1 MLRGAMSARRALRLG
16 ACIGLATSSV
26 SALTLS
32 QPKQL
37 KITYFNIQGPA
48 EPARLALV
56 IGGVAFEDERLNR
69 DEMMALREAG
79 KLPWGQLP
87 LCTVDG
93 STVFAQS
100 PAIATYCAKLA
111 GLYPEDPIAAAR
123 VDEIVHFLNQDV
135 RERCIAPTMREPDP
149 EKKKA
154 LRAEL
159 QETKLPEKFAMLEK
173 RLEKTKFLCGDELTL
188 ADLSVYVMLNWVG
201 MGVLDGVNKDCILK
215 FPKLTNLVRTINEM
229 PEVKAWNAEK
239 NPKLNWV
246 S

>member
-16 ACIGLATSSV
+16 ACLGLATSSV
-26 SALTLS
+26 SALSLS

-123 VDEIVHFLNQDV
+123 VDEIVNFINQDV
-135 RERCIAPTMREPDP
+135 RERCIAPRCDP
-149 EKKKA
+149 SCSLVA
-154 LRAEL
+154 ARRACARSASSL
-159 QETKLPEKFAMLEK
+159 TRSPSANKGTRAPRAATSSGNPRTDPGARPTRSSPK
-173 RLEKTKFLCGDELTL
+173 R
-188 ADLSVYVMLNWVG
+188 
-201 MGVLDGVNKDCILK
+201 
-215 FPKLTNLVRTINEM
+215 FPRAAT
-229 PEVKAWNAEK
+229 AGW
-239 NPKLNWV
+239 
-246 S
+246 

>member
-1 MLRGAMSARRALRLG
+1 MADYTFDGYDGGDSAPSSARVASLANWAG
-16 ACIGLATSSV
+16 AAAS
-26 SALTLS
+26 
-32 QPKQL
+32 
-37 KITYFNIQGPA
+37 
-48 EPARLALV
+48 LALV

-123 VDEIVHFLNQDV
+123 VDEIVNFINQDV

-173 RLEKTKFLCGDELTL
+173 RLETTKFLCGDELTL

-201 MGVLDGVNKDCILK
+201 MGVLDGVNKECILK